1 MFRWFQHRS
10 TRDERRRKR
19 TAQEAAA
26 KWRISRHQTETNARP
41 SRRAFSFVPT
51 PCSSGSHARASGIYR
66 LAAITSETMSL
77 RISQKEQEL
86 QAPHDAM
93 CSLEAERTLAA

>member
-1 MFRWFQHRS
+1 MNEGESVPLKKPPPSGASADTRLKLMPGHR
-10 TRDERRRKR
+10 
-19 TAQEAAA
+19 AGLLVLC
-26 KWRISRHQTETNARP
+26 P
-41 SRRAFSFVPT
+41 